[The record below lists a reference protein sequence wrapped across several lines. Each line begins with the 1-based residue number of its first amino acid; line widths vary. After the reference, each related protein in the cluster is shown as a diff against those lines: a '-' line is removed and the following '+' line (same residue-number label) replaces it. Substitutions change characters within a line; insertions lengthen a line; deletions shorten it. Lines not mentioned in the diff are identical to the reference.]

1 MTNTT
6 FYPKVSIVIPV
17 YNGANYMREA
27 IDSTIAQTY
36 KNLEIIVVNDG
47 SNDNGETERIALT
60 YGDKIRYFSKPNGGV
75 ASALNLA
82 IREMRGEY
90 FSWLSHD
97 DVYTPEKIEH
107 QINVLNNLANRNT
120 IIYGSYEVI
129 DHKSKSLYFTRIDK
143 IFSREKC
150 NIPLFILMRGLIHG
164 CALLIPLKY
173 FHEIGTFDETLLTT
187 QDYALWFKFLR
198 VAPTHFDDRILI
210 KSRSHPDRGT
220 YKITSNIDECNELW
234 SGFLRKL
241 TPEEMTVMEGSPYL
255 FLHRSSIFLTN
266 ASYHLASK
274 LAESMAK
281 DLLSDIKI
289 SVIMPIYNR
298 VNLALESVK
307 SILTQTHQHFE
318 LILVDD
324 GSKDDVS
331 ALIEECN
338 RDTRIKYIRKKNA
351 GPAAARNLAI
361 KHASGQ
367 YIAFIDSD
375 DLFYDNKLETQLK
388 FMEDNS
394 LLFSHTSYHRVDW
407 DGNLIKYINS
417 GTFSGQVFPK
427 MISKCPIAVSTVMA
441 KASLFVSNKF
451 PENIK
456 IGEDVCLWISIASKH
471 DIGAIDLAL
480 SRVRIDYGTS
490 NCFNNKK
497 MTIRL
502 VNITSFVMNDQYL
515 SQFDKQI
522 KLLLSSTTKIFDLPL
537 GKLIKF
543 NDTPTMPSNN
553 HKPNVIV
560 QLIISL
566 RIDGVRMTWN
576 KIYRRIRGNVRSGM
590 YRMGITQ

>member
-1 MTNTT
+1 MTT
-6 FYPKVSIVIPV
+6 YPKVSIVIPV

-27 IDSTIAQTY
+27 IDSAVSQTY

-47 SNDNGETERIALT
+47 SNDNGETERIALS

-75 ASALNLA
+75 ATALNLA

-97 DVYTPEKIEH
+97 DVYNPEKIEH
-107 QINVLNNLANRNT
+107 QINVLNSLANRNT
-120 IIYGSYEVI
+120 IIYGGYEI
-129 DHKSKSLYFTRIDK
+129 INHKSKSLYFERPDK
-143 IFSREKC
+143 IFSIEQC
-150 NIPLFILMRGLIHG
+150 NTPLFLLMRGFIHG
-164 CALLIPLKY
+164 CTLLIPLKY
-173 FHEIGTFDETLLTT
+173 FHEIDVFDETLLTT

-198 VAPTHFDDRILI
+198 VAPIHFDKRILI
-210 KSRSHPDRGT
+210 KSRTHPDQGT
-220 YKITSNIDECNELW
+220 HKITSRMDECNELW
-234 SGFLRKL
+234 SGFLRNL
-241 TPEEMTVMEGSPYL
+241 TPEEMTIMEGSPYL

-266 ASYHLASK
+266 GSYYQASK

-281 DLLSDIKI
+281 DLLSNIKI

-298 VNLALESVK
+298 VNLALESMK
-307 SILTQTHQHFE
+307 TILAQTHQHFE

-324 GSKDDVS
+324 GSEDDVS

-338 RDTRIKYIRKKNA
+338 KDSRIKYIRKENA

-361 KHASGQ
+361 KHASGK

-394 LLFSHTSYHRVDW
+394 LLFSHSSYHRVDW

-427 MISKCPIAVSTVMA
+427 MINKCPIAISTVMG
-441 KASLFVSNKF
+441 KASFFVSNKF

-471 DIGAIDLAL
+471 AIEAIDLAL
-480 SRVRIDYGTS
+480 SRVRVDYGTS

-502 VNITSFVMNDQYL
+502 INIVSFVMNDQYL
-515 SQFDKQI
+515 SQFETQI
-522 KLLLSSTTKIFDLPL
+522 KSLLLSTTKIFDLPL

-543 NDTPTMPSNN
+543 NDTPTTPSNN
-553 HKPNVIV
+553 RKPNVII
-560 QLIISL
+560 QLIRSL
-566 RIDGVRMTWN
+566 RTDGIRVTWN
-576 KIYRRIRGNVRSGM
+576 KVYRRIRRSVRSGI
-590 YRMGITQ
+590 G